1 MQKKT
6 YTFFIM
12 VLAAMLWCTPI
23 IAQNNANES
32 VLPVTVKIEPL
43 PGENVPFNYSDNG
56 RALLYDNGPLI
67 TNAGGGFGGADLSAL
82 QSALGLTIYG
92 FGDQISASNSMADD
106 FTNTETWSVEELH
119 FFTYQTGSTTTST
132 INDARVQIWS
142 GDPSAGGTV
151 IWGNLT
157 TNVYTSSAFSNIYR
171 ALDTDPTNSQRPIME
186 VVVSVSPALELAPG
200 TYWVQWMLG
209 GTLASGPWAPPISIV
224 GQTVT
229 GNGMQSLAGTW
240 QPALDGSFQQGL
252 PFLVYGEA
260 GPPTGPGPATNPN
273 PADGATNVGIDANLS
288 WDNAAGATSIEIFW
302 GTSPGS
308 LASVYS
314 GAPITNFDPGTMSY
328 STTYYWRV
336 NQTDGSGT
344 TTSPIWNFTTEMDPQ
359 MFVWVDDFEG
369 GLGDWTI
376 TNDGGTC
383 VWEIFFPPYPNAYV
397 LPAGAGGGLLCADV
411 DECGSGTTLLSTA
424 TITNPFDFSSY
435 MQVHIEFDQDFNAIN
450 AADEGY
456 VEVSTDGSNWTAVW
470 QQIGVDLTGTHE
482 DVDIS
487 SIAAMQ
493 DQVWVRFRSV
503 QPGWDWWWVVDNVS
517 LVAWEIIPVELT
529 SFTAVSNINNVTLN
543 WSTATELNNSG
554 FQVERKSASS
564 DWTVL
569 GFVEGNGTTTRL
581 SQYSYTDK
589 QLAAGSYSYRL
600 KQVDF
605 NGVFEYSPVVNVEV
619 NVPSVYSLDQNYPN
633 PFNPSTSIN
642 FSLAVDSKV
651 TLTIF
656 DVLGQKVMTLVNGN
670 LAAGSHTANFSA
682 AGLNSGVYFYQI
694 EANGVDGTEFNS
706 VKKMILNK

>member
-157 TNVYTSSAFSNIYR
+157 TNVLTSSSFSNIYR

-517 LVAWEIIPVELT
+517 LVAWEIVPVELT